1 MDSLF
6 ARHWWIFLLR
16 GIFAVILGLL
26 AIFMPL
32 AGFAVL
38 VLCLGAY
45 MLVDGLFSAITAIRG
60 KGALRHWG
68 WLLTFGLLG
77 VAAGILTFLNPFATG
92 TVLVYFVAA
101 WAMIIGIA
109 EIVWAIRL
117 RKEIKGEGW
126 YILSGILSIA
136 FSLIAFIFPI
146 AGAVMLALVFG
157 IYALIIGIILISLS
171 FRLRRK
177 RPRTIPVE

>member
-1 MDSLF
+1 
-6 ARHWWIFLLR
+6 
-16 GIFAVILGLL
+16 LGLL
-26 AIFMPL
+26 AIFMPV
-32 AGFAVL
+32 AGFAAL

-45 MLVDGLFSAITAIRG
+45 MFVDGLFSAITAIRG
-60 KGALRHWG
+60 QGVLRHWG

-77 VAAGILTFLNPFATG
+77 VAAGILIFLNPFATG
-92 TVLVYFVAA
+92 VVLVYFVAA

-136 FSLIAFIFPI
+136 FSLIA
-146 AGAVMLALVFG
+146 
-157 IYALIIGIILISLS
+157 
-171 FRLRRK
+171 
-177 RPRTIPVE
+177 